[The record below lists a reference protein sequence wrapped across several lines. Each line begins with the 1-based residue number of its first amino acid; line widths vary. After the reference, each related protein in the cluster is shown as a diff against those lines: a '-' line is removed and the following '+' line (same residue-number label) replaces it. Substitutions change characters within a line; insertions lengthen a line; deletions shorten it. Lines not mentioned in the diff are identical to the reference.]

1 MADVTV
7 KKGDKEISVGNGENS
22 VAKSEKMSE
31 VSPFD
36 PMDRFLDRMDRL
48 FEGYYPRG
56 LSRALRRE
64 WPSWGEMGFP
74 LQGNMPNMDVIDR
87 DDEIV
92 VQAELPGVN
101 KEDLDISLSET
112 AITVKGTTHREEK
125 EEKGDFYRREMSRG
139 SFTRTVSL
147 PGKVDGTKAKASFK
161 DGVLEVTLPK
171 LEGAK
176 RHTIKVE

>member
-1 MADVTV
+1 MAEVNV
-7 KKGDKEISVGNGENS
+7 KKGDKEISIGKGENT
-22 VAKSEKMSE
+22 VTKPERMSG

-36 PMDRFLDRMDRL
+36 PMDQLLERMDQL

-56 LSRALRRE
+56 LSRALRRQ

-87 DDEIV
+87 DNEIV
-92 VQAELPGVN
+92 VQAELPGVK

-147 PGKVDGTKAKASFK
+147 PSKVDGAKAKASFK

-176 RHTIKVE
+176 RHTVKVE

>member
-1 MADVTV
+1 
-7 KKGDKEISVGNGENS
+7 
-22 VAKSEKMSE
+22 
-31 VSPFD
+31 
-36 PMDRFLDRMDRL
+36 
-48 FEGYYPRG
+48 
-56 LSRALRRE
+56 
-64 WPSWGEMGFP
+64 MGFP